1 MTTWPDPTRFT
12 QEAFCREASHLLE
25 LIRQHDDVRS
35 ARIALFKRVSDY
47 QFDVS
52 LENSSLAHQERVV
65 VRDCARAWRGI
76 LRKNSDKR
84 AGFSVMAALWDI
96 AHSRPRPDLE
106 AGFYAEMIHLTKGI
120 DGGACLKTPFEEK
133 VDGSL
138 TGRAASLHRS
148 EVLDRIWGRVVS
160 AMSRFPDG
168 LTAEAVVRRNSRR
181 DRIMKYFEAGAD
193 DWADWHWQVRHI
205 IKSSEVL
212 GKLVELGKSELAATE
227 AALTCGL
234 PFGITP
240 YYLSL
245 IDDDL
250 DARRDMAVRAQV
262 LPPANYVREMEQ
274 HHGSREMAFDFMLEH
289 DTSPIDLVTRRYP
302 AIAILKPFNTCP
314 QICVYCQRNWEIDQ
328 VMSPHALAPQERLEA
343 AYEWIA
349 NHPSIT
355 EVLVTGGDP
364 LALGD
369 GQLGR
374 VLERLANIESID
386 LIRIGSRTPVTMPMR
401 ITERLA
407 EQLGGLRIAGRRE
420 VCLVTHV
427 EHPYEITPDFVAA
440 IDRLRHHGIAVY
452 NQLVYTFFVSR
463 RFEASRLRMLLR
475 RCGVDPYYTFAPKGK
490 EETRSYRVPLARLMQ
505 EQQEEARLLPGLRRT
520 DEQVYNVPGLGK
532 NHLRAL
538 QNRDLVSIL
547 PNGARVYEFHPWDT
561 QLVRREPY
569 VGTDIPIYEY
579 LCRLADIGEDPEDYS
594 TLWYY
599 F

>member
-1 MTTWPDPTRFT
+1 MTIWPDPARYT
-12 QEAFCREASHLLE
+12 QEAFCCEASHLLE
-25 LIRQHDDVRS
+25 LIRQHKHVRS
-35 ARIALFKRVSDY
+35 ARVALFKRVSDY
-47 QFDVS
+47 QFDIS
-52 LENSSLAHQERVV
+52 LDNSSLAHPERIV

-76 LRKNSDKR
+76 LRKSSDKR
-84 AGFSVMAALWDI
+84 AGFSVMGALWDI

-106 AGFYAEMIHLTKGI
+106 AGFYAEMIHLTRGI
-120 DGGACLKTPFEEK
+120 DGRACLRTRFEDE
-133 VDGSL
+133 VDGNL
-138 TGRAASLHRS
+138 VGREASLHRS
-148 EVLDRIWGRVVS
+148 EVLDRIGGRVIS
-160 AMSRFPDG
+160 AMSRFADG
-168 LTAEAVVRRNSRR
+168 LTDEATARRAARR
-181 DRIMKYFEAGAD
+181 DRIMRYFGASAE

-205 IKSSEVL
+205 VKSTEVL
-212 GKLVELGKSELAATE
+212 AELVELTTAELAAAET
-227 AALTCGL
+227 AVACGL

-245 IDDDL
+245 MDDDPET
-250 DARRDMAVRAQV
+250 RRDMAVRAQV
-262 LPPANYVREMEQ
+262 LPPANYVREMER
-274 HHGSREMAFDFMLEH
+274 HHGSREIAFDFMLEH

-328 VMSPHALAPQERLEA
+328 VMSPHALAPQEKLEL
-343 AYEWIA
+343 AYQWIA
-349 NHPSIT
+349 DHPSIT

-369 GQLGR
+369 GRLGT
-374 VLERLANIESID
+374 VLSRLASINSID
-386 LIRIGSRTPVTMPMR
+386 LIRIGTRTPVTMPMR
-401 ITERLA
+401 VTESLTA
-407 EQLGGLRIAGRRE
+407 QLGALRSPGRRE
-420 VCLVTHV
+420 LCVVTHV
-427 EHPYEITPDFVAA
+427 EHPYEITADTVAA
-440 IDRLRHHGIAVY
+440 IDRLRRHGIAVY

-463 RFEASRLRMLLR
+463 RFEAARLRMLLR

-505 EQQEEARLLPGLRRT
+505 EQQEESRLLPGLRRT

-547 PNGARVYEFHPWDT
+547 QNGARVYEFHPWDR
-561 QLVRREPY
+561 QLVCREPY
-569 VGTDIPIYEY
+569 VGADIPIYEY
-579 LCRLADIGEDPEDYS
+579 LSRLSEIGEDPEDYS